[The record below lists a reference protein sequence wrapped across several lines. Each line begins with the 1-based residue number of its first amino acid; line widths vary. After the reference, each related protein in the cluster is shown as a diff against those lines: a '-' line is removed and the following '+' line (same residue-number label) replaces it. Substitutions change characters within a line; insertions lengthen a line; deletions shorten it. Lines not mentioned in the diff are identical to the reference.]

1 MIELYA
7 AGNADK
13 LKIHVPSH
21 TDFTVDEDAFKRSQS
36 EADVI
41 NNAVQTV
48 QDELAGMTSTEAK
61 IYLEQ
66 KYRPMLNLAI
76 HNHREACDNVTRY
89 EDSAEGTKAA
99 LRGEYAG
106 SLRHPEIKKI
116 NVAGAEHFSH
126 LVKSGSLDIEGYKLV
141 DSSSLNM
148 TVEGVTSN
156 RMNLV
161 YIPVERDSLMSYA
174 DTEEAHDYA
183 EREYRYKLERLITA
197 RKKAAVQLEELRN
210 EVAEKW
216 NSIPDFESMFSSNVR
231 KGRK

>member
-21 TDFTVDEDAFKRSQS
+21 TDFAVDEDAFKRSQS

-76 HNHREACDNVTRY
+76 HNHREACDHVTRY
-89 EDSAEGTKAA
+89 EDNAEGTKAA

-116 NVAGAEHFSH
+116 NVAGAEHLSH
-126 LVKSGSLDIEGYKLV
+126 LVRSGSLNIDGFRLV
-141 DSSSLNM
+141 DSSALNM
-148 TVEGVTSN
+148 NLGAVTN
-156 RMNLV
+156 TRMTLV
-161 YIPVERDSLMSYA
+161 YIPVERESLMSYA
-174 DTEEAHDYA
+174 DTEEARDYA
-183 EREYRYKLERLITA
+183 DREYRYKLERLITA

-216 NSIPDFESMFSSNVR
+216 SGIPDFESMLVSTVR